1 MTEVAYWSLFFLPTV
16 LRYGAHCYLQV
27 GLGLSFSLSWN
38 TRSLAGRGVPV
49 NTPHTKQELAAGA
62 THQRSAVGP
71 GTRGA
76 RCRSGG
82 PHSHFATAIPA
93 RSVRG
98 GYPINRC
105 ASLISSR
112 QRLAY
117 RR

>member
-62 THQRSAVGP
+62 TH
-71 GTRGA
+71 GTLRG
-76 RCRSGG
+76 
-82 PHSHFATAIPA
+82 I
-93 RSVRG
+93 
-98 GYPINRC
+98 
-105 ASLISSR
+105 
-112 QRLAY
+112 
-117 RR
+117 